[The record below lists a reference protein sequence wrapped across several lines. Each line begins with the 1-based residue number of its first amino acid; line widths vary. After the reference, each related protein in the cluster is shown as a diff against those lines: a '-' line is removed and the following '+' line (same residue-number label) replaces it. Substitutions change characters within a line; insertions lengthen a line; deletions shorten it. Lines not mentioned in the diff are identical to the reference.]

1 MRCACVVSVFE
12 EAFGH
17 ILAFELLI
25 AWLPSAVCGFQVH
38 PGPWNTVRHLVGGKA
53 GEKIR

>member
-38 PGPWNTVRHLVGGKA
+38 PGPWNTARHLVGGKA